1 MSLHLFAIPLL
12 FWKKTDTINYTF
24 HIQLYIYYCFAML
37 FFLIFTCILIPSYDQ
52 CTNTRTVVM
61 IGGNDVFDVHF
72 LRMIIYNVLIP

>member
-52 CTNTRTVVM
+52 CTSM
-61 IGGNDVFDVHF
+61 ITDDSNDVFDVHF
-72 LRMIIYNVLIP
+72 LRLIIYNVLIP